1 VLQKAKVD
9 VSKSLLYNCTEL
21 SCSAILEFGICFTA
35 LLLKAETVTVYL
47 VLQAEA
53 AVTAPYLLLKAK

>member
-1 VLQKAKVD
+1 L
-9 VSKSLLYNCTEL
+9 SKSLLYNSTEL

-53 AVTAPYLLLKAK
+53 AVTASYLLLKAK